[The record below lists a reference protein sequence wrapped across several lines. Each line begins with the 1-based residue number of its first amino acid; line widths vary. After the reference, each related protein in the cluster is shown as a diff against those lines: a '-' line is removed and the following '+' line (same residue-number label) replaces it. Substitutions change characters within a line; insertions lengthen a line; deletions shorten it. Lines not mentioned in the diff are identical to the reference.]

1 MQGIDISNYQTGMNL
16 SAVPHDFALVLA
28 TYGTSFVDHS
38 CNGFVS
44 TLKAENKPWGVY
56 HYCTGAEGE
65 ADYFINNIRGYVHE
79 GILALDWESGG
90 NKQWGNTDY
99 LASLIRRV
107 KSLSGVNPVVY
118 TPASAYNTVAPVA
131 RELNCGMWVADYA
144 SMNPTGY
151 QANPW
156 HENEYGMILFQ
167 YSSNGRLSGYARA
180 LDLDKA
186 YIDAQ
191 QWKEYAMVTETP
203 AAPAPSVNRQ
213 QLVDECWGTL
223 PEGYYIINNIA
234 SQEYV
239 ITDDSAALSDME
251 SRDGA
256 LNQAWYLQHNDWN
269 HTYSFQNLATGNW
282 LTIDT
287 TAQGSRVSVKPGD
300 GSTSQDW
307 IVQGT
312 GEGSYRLRSFVNPVL
327 VLDLPGDVDG
337 QDKLLQ
343 VWPVLGNNNQKW
355 YFTQTV
361 SAGDWKQ
368 SLNLSRNVLTNGQHV
383 RLTCPNGLGLTTD
396 GDMVVCGDEPM
407 EWTAYVKEDGSWA
420 FQNTDMLWLT
430 MGGSQPNYYSPV
442 TVGVGTGSLAQQ
454 WVLSR
459 ASNNRVALRSRL
471 NPWFTL
477 CVEGGIPANSSK
489 LIGWDQTG
497 ENSWFIVDTVDPTP
511 KPEPDSKPAD
521 TDTMPSEPK
530 KAGTDRVASQT
541 GVDTKPNPKTT
552 PETAQE
558 ASQTHESKEDKQ
570 VTENDIEKA
579 ADTLKKEQ
587 PVIDQTIIKA
597 ATGIKSRV
605 NKTFL
610 NIVYWVGIGVFIA
623 AAILVGLA
631 SAKLIPAAW
640 TVIATIVSG
649 AYGLFSHTLGV
660 SYTQLTE

>member
-1 MQGIDISNYQTGMNL
+1 MQGIDISNYQAGMNL
-16 SAVPHDFALVLA
+16 NAVPHDFALVLA
-28 TYGTSFVDHS
+28 TYGTTFVDHS
-38 CNGFVS
+38 CNSFVS

-56 HYCTGAEGE
+56 HYCTGSEGE
-65 ADYFINNIRGYVHE
+65 ADYFINNIRGYIHE

-107 KSLSGVNPVVY
+107 KALSGVNPVIY
-118 TPASAYNTVAPVA
+118 TPASAYNSVAPVA
-131 RELNCGMWVADYA
+131 RSLNCGMWVADYA

-151 QANPW
+151 QNTPW

-186 YIDAQ
+186 YIDVQ
-191 QWKEYAMVTETP
+191 QWKEYAMVTESP
-203 AAPAPSVNRQ
+203 APAPTVDRQ

-223 PEGYYIINNIA
+223 PEGDYIINNIA

-256 LNQAWYLQHNDWN
+256 LNQAWYLQHNEWN

-282 LTIDT
+282 LTIESA
-287 TAQGSRVSVKPGD
+287 AQGARVSVRSGD
-300 GSTSQDW
+300 GSASQDW
-307 IVQGT
+307 ILQGT
-312 GEGSYRLRSFVNPVL
+312 GEGSYRLRSFVNPTL

-337 QDKLLQ
+337 QGKLLQ
-343 VWPVLGNNNQKW
+343 VYPMLGNDNQKW
-355 YFTQTV
+355 FLTQTV
-361 SAGDWKQ
+361 SASEWKQ
-368 SLNLSRNVLTNGQHV
+368 GLNLSRNVLSNGQHI

-396 GDMVVCGDEPM
+396 GDMVVCGAEPM
-407 EWTAYVKEDGSWA
+407 ELTAYLKPDGSWA
-420 FQNTDMLWLT
+420 FQDKNMLWLT
-430 MGGSQPNYYSPV
+430 MGGAQPNYYSPV

-459 ASNNRVALRSRL
+459 ASNNRVAFRSRL

-477 CVEGGIPANSSK
+477 CVEGDIPQNGSK

-497 ENSWFIVDTVDPTP
+497 ENSWFIVDTVEHTKPATP
-511 KPEPDSKPAD
+511 ADSKPAD
-521 TDTMPSEPK
+521 MPSDVK
-530 KAGTDRVASQT
+530 NTGTQAVTDKT
-541 GVDTKPNPKTT
+541 GVDIKPTPNPAAEGKVND
-552 PETAQE
+552 
-558 ASQTHESKEDKQ
+558 SLKEEKPMD
-570 VTENDIEKA
+570 ENIEKA
-579 ADTLKKEQ
+579 AQTLQKEQ
-587 PVIDQTIIKA
+587 PIIDQAITKA
-597 ATGIKSRV
+597 ASNIKTRV
-605 NKTFL
+605 NKRFL
-610 NIVYWVGIGVFIA
+610 NFVYWLGIAVFIA
-623 AAILVGLA
+623 ASILVGLA
-631 SAKLIPAAW
+631 AAKLIPSAW
-640 TVIATIVSG
+640 TIIATIVSG

>member
-1 MQGIDISNYQTGMNL
+1 MQGIDISNYQNGMNL
-16 SAVPHDFALVLA
+16 GAVPHDFALVLA

-44 TLKAENKPWGVY
+44 ALKAENKPWGVY

-65 ADYFINNIRGYVHE
+65 ADYFINNVRGYIHQ

-90 NKQWGNTDY
+90 NKQWGNTEY

-107 KSLSGVNPVVY
+107 KTLSGVNPVIY
-118 TPASAYNTVAPVA
+118 TPASAYNSVAPVA

-151 QANPW
+151 QESPW

-167 YSSNGRLSGYARA
+167 YSSNGRLAGYARA

-186 YIDAQ
+186 YIDSQ

-203 AAPAPSVNRQ
+203 AASTPSVNRQ

-256 LNQAWYLQHNDWN
+256 LNQAWYLQHNEWN
-269 HTYSFQNLATGNW
+269 HTYSFQNLASGNW

-287 TAQGSRVSVKPGD
+287 TAQGSRVTVKPGD
-300 GSTSQDW
+300 GSPSQDW

-312 GEGSYRLRSFVNPVL
+312 GEGSYRLRSFVNPNL

-343 VWPVLGNNNQKW
+343 VWPVLGNDNQKW
-355 YFTQTV
+355 FFTLTV
-361 SAGDWKQ
+361 SATEWKQ
-368 SLNLSRNVLTNGQHV
+368 SLNLSRNVLSNGQHV

-396 GDMVVCGDEPM
+396 GDMVVCGAEPM
-407 EWTAYVKEDGSWA
+407 EWTAYVKPDGSWA
-420 FQNTDMLWLT
+420 FQDNNMLWLT
-430 MGGSQPNYYSPV
+430 MGGGQPNYYSPV
-442 TVGVGTGSLAQQ
+442 TVEVGNGSLAQQ

-459 ASNNRVALRSRL
+459 ASNNRVAFRSRL

-477 CVEGGIPANSSK
+477 CVEGGIPANGSK
-489 LIGWDQTG
+489 LIGWGQS
-497 ENSWFIVDTVDPTP
+497 EVNSWFIVDTVEHT
-511 KPEPDSKPAD
+511 KPATQPDVKPDGSD
-521 TDTMPSEPK
+521 TTPSEPK
-530 KAGTDRVASQT
+530 KPGLDSTNAQT
-541 GVDTKPNPKTT
+541 GTSTKGAT
-552 PETAQE
+552 ETVSE
-558 ASQTHESKEDKQ
+558 GMGNDSSKEEKLMD
-570 VTENDIEKA
+570 ENNITKA
-579 ADTLKKEQ
+579 ADVLQKEQ
-587 PVIDQTIIKA
+587 PVIDQAITKATANIK
-597 ATGIKSRV
+597 TRV

-610 NIVYWVGIGVFIA
+610 NIVYWVGIAVFIA
-623 AAILVGLA
+623 ASILVGLSA
-631 SAKLIPAAW
+631 AKLIPNAW
-640 TVIATIVSG
+640 TIIATIVSG

>member
-1 MQGIDISNYQTGMNL
+1 MQGIDVSNYQAGMDLN
-16 SAVPHDFALVLA
+16 AVPHDFALVLA
-28 TYGTSFVDHS
+28 TYGTTFVDHS
-38 CNGFVS
+38 CNSFVS

-56 HYCTGAEGE
+56 HYCTGSEGE
-65 ADYFINNIRGYVHE
+65 ADYFINNVRGYVHE

-107 KSLSGVNPVVY
+107 KTLSGVNPVVY

-131 RELNCGMWVADYA
+131 RELNCAMWVADYA

-167 YSSNGRLSGYARA
+167 YSSNGRLAGYARA

-191 QWKEYAMVTETP
+191 QWKEYAMVTESP

-223 PEGYYIINNIA
+223 PEGCYIINNIA

-256 LNQAWYLQHNDWN
+256 LNQAWFLQHNEWN

-282 LTIDT
+282 LTIESA
-287 TAQGSRVSVKPGD
+287 AQGSRVSCKPGD
-300 GSTSQDW
+300 GSPSQDW
-307 IVQGT
+307 ILQGT
-312 GEGSYRLRSFVNPVL
+312 GEGSYRLRSFVNPTL

-337 QDKLLQ
+337 NGKLLQ
-343 VWPVLGNNNQKW
+343 IYPMLGNNNQKW
-355 YFTQTV
+355 FLTQTV
-361 SAGDWKQ
+361 SASEWKQ
-368 SLNLSRNVLTNGQHV
+368 GLNLSRNVLTDGQHI
-383 RLTCPNGLGLTTD
+383 RLTCPNGLGLITD
-396 GDMVVCGDEPM
+396 GDAVVCGDEPM
-407 EWTAYVKEDGSWA
+407 ELTAYLKPDGSWA
-420 FQNTDMLWLT
+420 FQDKNMLWLT

-442 TVGVGTGSLAQQ
+442 TVEVGNGSLAQQ

-459 ASNNRVALRSRL
+459 ASNNRVAFRSRL

-477 CVEGGIPANSSK
+477 CVEGGIPQDGSK
-489 LIGWDQTG
+489 LIGWDQSG
-497 ENSWFIVDTVDPTP
+497 ENSWFIVDTV
-511 KPEPDSKPAD
+511 KPSAPADSDVKPAD
-521 TDTMPSEPK
+521 TTPSDAEKPT
-530 KAGTDRVASQT
+530 TDSMKPQT
-541 GVDTKPNPKTT
+541 GVDTKTDPK
-552 PETAQE
+552 PAPKDAENDIP
-558 ASQTHESKEDKQ
+558 KEDK
-570 VTENDIEKA
+570 TMTDNTIEKT
-579 ADTLKKEQ
+579 ADTLQKEQ
-587 PVIDQTIIKA
+587 PVIDQAVSKA
-597 ATGIKSRV
+597 AASVKTRV

-610 NIVYWVGIGVFIA
+610 NIVYWVGIAVFIA
-623 AAILVGLA
+623 AAILVSLA
-631 SAKLIPAAW
+631 SAKLIPSAW
-640 TVIATIVSG
+640 TIIATIVSG

>member
-1 MQGIDISNYQTGMNL
+1 MQGIDISNYQAGMNL
-16 SAVPHDFALVLA
+16 GAVPHDFALVLA

-56 HYCTGAEGE
+56 HYCTGADGE
-65 ADYFINNIRGYVHE
+65 ADYFINNIRGYIHQ
-79 GILALDWESGG
+79 GILALDWEAGG

-107 KSLSGVNPVVY
+107 KALSGVNPVIY
-118 TPASAYNTVAPVA
+118 TPASAYNSVAPVA

-151 QANPW
+151 QESPW

-186 YIDAQ
+186 YIDSQ
-191 QWKEYAMVTETP
+191 QWKEYAMVTESP

-223 PEGYYIINNIA
+223 PEGNYIINNIA

-239 ITDDSAALSDME
+239 ITDDTAALSDME

-256 LNQAWYLQHNDWN
+256 LNQAWFLQHNEWN
-269 HTYSFQNLATGNW
+269 HTYSFQNLASGNW
-282 LTIDT
+282 LTCEA
-287 TAQGSRVSVKPGD
+287 AQGSRVSVKPGD
-300 GSTSQDW
+300 GSPSQDW
-307 IVQGT
+307 ILQGT
-312 GEGSYRLRSFVNPVL
+312 GEGSYRLRSFVNPML

-337 QDKLLQ
+337 NGKLLQ
-343 VWPVLGNNNQKW
+343 IYPMLGNNNQKW
-355 YFTQTV
+355 FLTQTV
-361 SAGDWKQ
+361 SASEWKQ
-368 SLNLSRNVLTNGQHV
+368 GLNLSRNVLTDGQHI
-383 RLTCPNGLGLTTD
+383 RLTCPNGLGLITD
-396 GDMVVCGDEPM
+396 GDAVVCGDEPM
-407 EWTAYVKEDGSWA
+407 EFTAYLKEDGSWA
-420 FQNTDMLWLT
+420 FQDKNMLWLT

-442 TVGVGTGSLAQQ
+442 TVEVGDGSLAQQ

-459 ASNNRVALRSRL
+459 ASNNRVAFRSRL

-477 CVEGGIPANSSK
+477 CVEGGIPAEGSK

-497 ENSWFIVDTVDPTP
+497 VNSWFIVDTVQPTEPQP
-511 KPEPDSKPAD
+511 KPEGKPAD
-521 TDTMPSEPK
+521 MTPSEPNK
-530 KAGTDRVASQT
+530 PGKDSMKPQT
-541 GVDTKPNPKTT
+541 GINTKTDPK
-552 PETAQE
+552 PAAQTAQ
-558 ASQTHESKEDKQ
+558 
-570 VTENDIEKA
+570 NDIPKEGKLMDETIEKT
-579 ADTLKKEQ
+579 ADTLQKEQ
-587 PVIDQTIIKA
+587 PVIDQTITKA
-597 ATGIKSRV
+597 ATNIKSRV

-610 NIVYWVGIGVFIA
+610 NIVYWLGIGVFIA
-623 AAILVGLA
+623 AAILVSLA
-631 SAKLIPAAW
+631 SAKLIPSAW

-660 SYTQLTE
+660 SYTQLSE

>member
-16 SAVPHDFALVLA
+16 SAVPHDFTLVLA
-28 TYGTSFVDHS
+28 TYGTTFVDHS

-65 ADYFINNIRGYVHE
+65 ADYFINNIRGYIHQ

-107 KSLSGVNPVVY
+107 KTLSGVNPVVY

-151 QANPW
+151 QNNPW

-256 LNQAWYLQHNDWN
+256 LNQAWYLQHNEWN

-343 VWPVLGNNNQKW
+343 VWPVLGNDNQKW

-361 SAGDWKQ
+361 SADEWKQ
-368 SLNLSRNVLTNGQHV
+368 GLNLSRNVLTNGQHV

-407 EWTAYVKEDGSWA
+407 EFTAYVKPDGSWA
-420 FQNTDMLWLT
+420 FQNQDMLWLT
-430 MGGSQPNYYSPV
+430 MGGAQPNYYSPV
-442 TVGVGTGSLAQQ
+442 TVETGTGSLNQQ
-454 WVLSR
+454 WLLSR
-459 ASNNRVALRSRL
+459 ASNNRVAFRSRL

-477 CVEGGIPANSSK
+477 CVEGGIPANGSK
-489 LIGWDQTG
+489 LIGWDQNG

-511 KPEPDSKPAD
+511 KPEPDTTPAD
-521 TDTMPSEPK
+521 TDTMPSDVKKPTTDSPK
-530 KAGTDRVASQT
+530 AQTGTDT
-541 GVDTKPNPKTT
+541 KTDTKPAS
-552 PETAQE
+552 EGAQND
-558 ASQTHESKEDKQ
+558 SLKEDKQ
-570 VTENDIEKA
+570 VTEQTIEKA
-579 ADTLKKEQ
+579 ADTLEKEQ
-587 PVIDQTIIKA
+587 PVIDQTITKA

-660 SYTQLTE
+660 SYTQLSE

>member
-1 MQGIDISNYQTGMNL
+1 MQGIDVSNYQAGMNL
-16 SAVPHDFALVLA
+16 NAVPHDFALVLA
-28 TYGTSFVDHS
+28 TYGTTFVDRS

-44 TLKAENKPWGVY
+44 SLKAEGKPWGVY

-65 ADYFINNIRGYVHE
+65 ADYFINNVRGYIHE

-99 LASLIRRV
+99 LASVIRRV
-107 KSLSGVNPVVY
+107 KSLSGVNPVIY

-144 SMNPTGY
+144 TMNPTGY
-151 QANPW
+151 QDNPW

-167 YSSNGRLSGYARA
+167 YSSNGRLAGYARA

-203 AAPAPSVNRQ
+203 AAPTPSVSRQ

-234 SQEYV
+234 SQNYV

-256 LNQAWYLQHNDWN
+256 LNQAWYLQHNEWN
-269 HTYSFQNLATGNW
+269 HTYSFQNLASGNW
-282 LTIDT
+282 LTCEP
-287 TAQGSRVSVKPGD
+287 AQGARVSVKPGD
-300 GSTSQDW
+300 GSPSQDW
-307 IVQGT
+307 ILQGT
-312 GEGSYRLRSFVNPVL
+312 GEGSYRLRSFVNPSL

-337 QDKLLQ
+337 EDKLLQ
-343 VWPVLGNNNQKW
+343 IWPVLDNNNQKW
-355 YFTQTV
+355 FLTSTV
-361 SAGDWKQ
+361 SATEWKRG
-368 SLNLSRNVLTNGQHV
+368 LNLSRNVLSNGQHV
-383 RLTCPNGLGLTTD
+383 RLTCPNGLGLTVD
-396 GDMVVCGDEPM
+396 GDAVVCGAEPM
-407 EWTAYVKEDGSWA
+407 EFTAYLKEDGSWA
-420 FQNTDMLWLT
+420 LQNQDMLWLT
-430 MGGSQPNYYSPV
+430 MGGAQPNYYSPV

-459 ASNNRVALRSRL
+459 ASNNRVAFRSRL

-477 CVEGGIPANSSK
+477 CVEGGIPAEGSK
-489 LIGWDQTG
+489 LIGWDQSG
-497 ENSWFIVDTVDPTP
+497 VNSWFIVDTVEHT
-511 KPEPDSKPAD
+511 KPATQPDVKPDGSD
-521 TDTMPSEPK
+521 TTVSDVK
-530 KAGTDRVASQT
+530 NAGVDSTTSQT
-541 GVDTKPNPKTT
+541 GVDTKPTPKTM
-552 PETAQE
+552 PEGNVND
-558 ASQTHESKEDKQ
+558 SSKEEKQ
-570 VTENDIEKA
+570 VTENNIQKA
-579 ADTLKKEQ
+579 ADALQKEQ
-587 PVIDQTIIKA
+587 PAIDQTITKA
-597 ATGIKSRV
+597 AADIKTRV
-605 NKTFL
+605 NKRFL
-610 NIVYWVGIGVFIA
+610 NFVYWLGIGVFIA
-623 AAILVGLA
+623 ASILVGLA
-631 SAKLIPAAW
+631 SAKLIPSAW